1 MRITY
6 NNGSLI
12 SLFNGFIYTSLQRD
26 AQETGIVKCITIGI
40 WKLEFSF
47 AFALR
52 NKIANTREIIGH
64 G

>member
-12 SLFNGFIYTSLQRD
+12 SLFNGFIYTGLQRD
-26 AQETGIVKCITIGI
+26 NQETGTVKTLTIGI
-40 WKLEFSF
+40 WKIEISF
-47 AFALR
+47 AFAWR
-52 NKIANTREIIGH
+52 DKIANTREIIGQ